1 MNDITIH
8 MTVQDRIPCFFFVF
22 SASFP
27 WSPWPILSA
36 NSSKSPPKR
45 CVISNRFYLSP
56 LTQTT
61 LLSHLCYPESF
72 LMSSC
77 WPFLSFPSCPT
88 AISQILKAHEVLSA
102 PLHGTF
108 LLPPGPLWSGLLS
121 AFLWSH
127 ARHSLRS
134 QPLASSSSCKFFP
147 ALGSFTCYASS

>member
-77 WPFLSFPSCPT
+77 WPFTVFSPFLPAPQPSVRSSKLTRFSRLPFMELFCCHQAPCDLASFLPSSEATLVTHC
-88 AISQILKAHEVLSA
+88 AHN
-102 PLHGTF
+102 PW
-108 LLPPGPLWSGLLS
+108 LLPVPVNS
-121 AFLWSH
+121 FL
-127 ARHSLRS
+127 
-134 QPLASSSSCKFFP
+134 P
-147 ALGSFTCYASS
+147 